1 MARFNFTSSRGERSW
16 MEKIQGSRQSR
27 DFARKRVHTNVQ
39 RHVCLFLGVEIRI
52 TGKRNPRFLRRPPLP
67 PPPFPP
73 SLLLLLL
80 LLMLLASP
88 EPALTR
94 IIIFPIPDESFVT
107 KLPREGSPPFS
118 ALSEPICLETPLGL
132 PCYGWSRPNPREIAL
147 WRSWVCG
154 NGQGATDTRLRD
166 TFNHFAPLT
175 ESEDVE
181 DFFLIERIR

>member
-1 MARFNFTSSRGERSW
+1 MKSNQKIGLRNYLLLLITILFFLQKKVEIYSSKNSNERSSMARFNFTSSRGERSW

-147 WRSWVCG
+147 
-154 NGQGATDTRLRD
+154 
-166 TFNHFAPLT
+166 
-175 ESEDVE
+175 
-181 DFFLIERIR
+181 